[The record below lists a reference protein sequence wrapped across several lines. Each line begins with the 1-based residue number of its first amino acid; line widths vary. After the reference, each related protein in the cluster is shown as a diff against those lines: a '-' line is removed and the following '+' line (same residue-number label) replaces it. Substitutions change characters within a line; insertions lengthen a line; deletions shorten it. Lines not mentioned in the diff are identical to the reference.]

1 MPLWSVAGMVLII
14 AATVV
19 LVTWAAKSDDLV
31 TAKGGHLP
39 AWLFFVLVA
48 FALAFTMLLGWAL
61 SGLWS
66 GALID
71 PTKGRMSLSRL
82 QMIGWTVI
90 VIPAFLSATLV
101 NLSQKAENKQTNKGK
116 RAAQQVVIQDPL
128 DIKIP
133 GELLAAM
140 GLSFGSAFVSRLV
153 LVKKADEN
161 SKFNADQVADPTV
174 ATPANAVFVAEKPEW
189 RDLFRG
195 DTVESRNLLDLGKV
209 QLFYITAAILFG
221 YAAVVATS
229 LVSAGANGIST
240 LPVLSETLIGLL
252 AISHA
257 GYLTTKA
264 TQ

>member
-14 AATVV
+14 AATAV

-101 NLSQKAENKQTNKGK
+101 NLSQKAENKQRNEGK
-116 RAAQQVVIQDPL
+116 PAAQQVVIKDPL

-161 SKFNADQVADPTV
+161 SKFNADQVAD
-174 ATPANAVFVAEKPEW
+174 APANAVFVAEKPAW

-229 LVSAGANGIST
+229 LVSAGANGIGT